1 MSKQKNQKEPG
12 AQLVADNL
20 NFAMKKTGKSVK
32 GLAYESN
39 VSYNQLTGYLRAE
52 HVPQKAVMDRL
63 CCALK
68 ISPTQLSGSVMSD
81 EPEQVNNDGIELLVI
96 NQTISE
102 TVLSEFIKDLNE
114 ARAYV
119 PTELSARLFRNGRC
133 LLNLPPCP
141 EA

>member
-1 MSKQKNQKEPG
+1 MSKTKPQKEPG

-52 HVPQKAVMDRL
+52 HIPQKAVRGRL
-63 CCALK
+63 CNALN
-68 ISPTQLSGSVMSD
+68 ISPSQLSGSVMSD
-81 EPEQVNNDGIELLVI
+81 EPEQVDNNSLELLVI
-96 NQTISE
+96 NRPLSNSI
-102 TVLSEFIKDLNE
+102 LSEFTKDLVE
-114 ARAYV
+114 ALSYV
-119 PTELSARLFRNGRC
+119 PEELSARLYKNGRS
-133 LLNLPPCP
+133 LLNIPPCP